1 MKVEIWSK
9 PRRIASKIV
18 RLRAVKEV
26 DRGIVYSHP
35 AYRLTRLF
43 IRVTGY
49 ILPIILLL
57 SSAVAFRMKIDEW
70 YTLAATGLLS
80 LSLSLVPYLS
90 IYKYKLLD
98 LAIAREKRRLN
109 RSITEV
115 AAILRRRGDGRLSD
129 DEVKTLKEYRS
140 VYSE

>member
-26 DRGIVYSHP
+26 DRGRVYSPP

-43 IRVTGY
+43 IGVTGY